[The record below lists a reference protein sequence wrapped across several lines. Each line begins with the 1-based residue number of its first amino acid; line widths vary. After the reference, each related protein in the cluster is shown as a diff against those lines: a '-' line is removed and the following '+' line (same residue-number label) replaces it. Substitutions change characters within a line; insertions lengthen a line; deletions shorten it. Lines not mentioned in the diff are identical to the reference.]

1 MKQIALLAFILGCQV
16 LTAQNVT
23 GKWVTYDDET
33 KKPKSEVE
41 IYKEGDL
48 YFGKVTAL
56 LNRPAG
62 EGEVICE
69 KCTGNKKNKP
79 VVGLN
84 IIEGM
89 KKNGSEFK
97 GGTITDPKNGKSYTC
112 VFYLDPKDIN
122 TLVVKGYVGPFNRA
136 QYWKRSK

>member
-1 MKQIALLAFILGCQV
+1 MKQIILGAFLLGSQ
-16 LTAQNVT
+16 LLSAQGVI

-41 IYKEGDL
+41 IFQQNGA
-48 YFGKVTAL
+48 YFGKITSL

-69 KCTGNKKNKP
+69 KCTGEKKNKP

-84 IIEGM
+84 IIENM
-89 KKNGSEFK
+89 KKSGSEYK

-112 VFYLDPKDIN
+112 VFYVDPKDAN
-122 TLVVKGYVGPFNRA
+122 TLIVKGYVGPFSRS
-136 QYWKRSK
+136 QYWKRK

>member
-1 MKQIALLAFILGCQV
+1 MKQIILGAFLLGCQ
-16 LTAQNVT
+16 LLSAQGII

-41 IYKEGDL
+41 IFQQNGV
-48 YFGKVTAL
+48 YFGKITSL

-69 KCTGNKKNKP
+69 KCTGEKKNKP

-84 IIEGM
+84 IIENM
-89 KKNGSEFK
+89 KKSGSEYK

-112 VFYLDPKDIN
+112 VFYVDPKDAN
-122 TLVVKGYVGPFNRA
+122 TLIVKGYVGPFSRS
-136 QYWKRSK
+136 QYWKRK